1 LIDAADTATS
11 SALIVE
17 IAAVQRITLLCSVD
31 FASSFRQVPSL
42 LSSDIISRMTT
53 FFGSSTNQRDE
64 PTIII
69 MSQELKLDVDLEN
82 QKRWGRRA

>member
-53 FFGSSTNQRDE
+53 FFGSSNQRDE